1 MNAQLLGAALL
12 AAAVGILI
20 GWLVAARR
28 SSAVAVELAAAR
40 ERAEAHRVQ
49 AALHATRAE
58 QHRADAEAAAARHRA
73 DAEALAAQH
82 RDAGELHRLTLAE
95 VAKERDQHLAQH
107 LALKPHAERLPDI
120 EAALTAARAEVRELG
135 AIKAGFERGEAERTR
150 AYEAQLEQL
159 RDLEAKVEARF
170 GELAK
175 GAVDQAHKQFLDH
188 AQARFKASEDA
199 AGQNLSALLQ
209 PVKDRLQRYEEHVTK
224 AEAERR
230 DAFGLL
236 SGQIEAMRTGS
247 DRVSAEAAKLV
258 NALRNAPK
266 ARGRWGE
273 QQLRNV
279 LEKCGLSEHT
289 DFRTEVSVDDGEGT
303 RLRPD
308 AVVSIPGGKSLVID
322 AKVSLNAYQDAF
334 DAVDEVSRKAGLDAH
349 AASLRAH
356 VNALGNKG
364 YWNQFADAPE
374 FVIMFIP
381 GEHFLNA
388 ALDHDPNLWEYAFE
402 RHVLLATPTNLIA
415 IARTVEGVWR
425 QEKIA
430 RQAAEIAQVGKQLYA
445 RLAVTADHMEKVG
458 RGLRT
463 AVAAYN
469 GLVGNLDTNVLASAR
484 KLEALDVETG
494 GRAIESP
501 ALIDEQ
507 PREPA
512 KLLALAA
519 TSSGG

>member
-1 MNAQLLGAALL
+1 
-12 AAAVGILI
+12 
-20 GWLVAARR
+20 
-28 SSAVAVELAAAR
+28 
-40 ERAEAHRVQ
+40 
-49 AALHATRAE
+49 
-58 QHRADAEAAAARHRA
+58 
-73 DAEALAAQH
+73 
-82 RDAGELHRLTLAE
+82 
-95 VAKERDQHLAQH
+95 
-107 LALKPHAERLPDI
+107 
-120 EAALTAARAEVRELG
+120 
-135 AIKAGFERGEAERTR
+135 
-150 AYEAQLEQL
+150 
-159 RDLEAKVEARF
+159 
-170 GELAK
+170 
-175 GAVDQAHKQFLDH
+175 
-188 AQARFKASEDA
+188 
-199 AGQNLSALLQ
+199 
-209 PVKDRLQRYEEHVTK
+209 
-224 AEAERR
+224 
-230 DAFGLL
+230 
-236 SGQIEAMRTGS
+236 
-247 DRVSAEAAKLV
+247 
-258 NALRNAPK
+258 
-266 ARGRWGE
+266 
-273 QQLRNV
+273 
-279 LEKCGLSEHT
+279 
-289 DFRTEVSVDDGEGT
+289 
-303 RLRPD
+303 
-308 AVVSIPGGKSLVID
+308 
-322 AKVSLNAYQDAF
+322 
-334 DAVDEVSRKAGLDAH
+334 
-349 AASLRAH
+349 
-356 VNALGNKG
+356 LGNKG